1 MRLAPVRVTCSS
13 DAMKSRTVQIILGI
27 VAFSAF
33 CGFKPYGMPETTA
46 LTVPQKYVAG
56 TDGRYVNYRIY
67 VPDIPDT
74 ATNGVPLVLFL
85 HGSGECGTNNISQL
99 SNGAGGLVWWSRNR
113 EPAIVVAP
121 QAPPRTVWSPVFFS
135 ELQARMPFSPPPM
148 IKLVKSLID
157 DICERYPVDTNRIL
171 ATGVSLGAYG
181 VWDLVSRYP
190 GFFAAAIP
198 ICGAGDPQKAD
209 AAAMTPLW
217 IFHGEKDGNVPNKL
231 DRSMVSRLWELN
243 APVRYMEYPDS
254 GHAIWGRVYS
264 DDSVMKWFFSRKRIA
279 PATKPQTGL

>member
-1 MRLAPVRVTCSS
+1 MKPVIAQV
-13 DAMKSRTVQIILGI
+13 VLGI
-27 VAFSAF
+27 AAFSAF

-46 LTVPQKYVAG
+46 LTVPQKHVAG
-56 TDGRYVNYRIY
+56 ADGRCVNYRIY

-85 HGSGECGTNNISQL
+85 HGSGECGTNNVSQL

-148 IKLVKSLID
+148 IKLVKSLVD

-209 AAAMTPLW
+209 AAAITPLW
-217 IFHGEKDGNVPNKL
+217 IFHGEKDRNVPNRL
-231 DRSMVSRLWELN
+231 DRAMVSRLWELD

-264 DDSVMKWFFSRKRIA
+264 DDSVMKWFFSRRRAVSSAKSM
-279 PATKPQTGL
+279 PGP

>member
-1 MRLAPVRVTCSS
+1 MMRLALDRAICSS
-13 DAMKSRTVQIILGI
+13 DIMKLGI
-27 VAFSAF
+27 VQILLGIAAFAAF
-33 CGFKPYGMPETTA
+33 CGFKPYSMPEVTA
-46 LTVPQKYVAG
+46 FTVPQTYVAG
-56 TDGRYVNYRIY
+56 TDGRSVNYRIY

-85 HGSGECGTNNISQL
+85 HGSGECGTNNVSQL

-113 EPAIVVAP
+113 EPAIVIAP
-121 QAPPRTVWSPVFFS
+121 QAPPRTVWSPVFFN
-135 ELQARMPFSPPPM
+135 ELQARMPYSPPPM

-157 DICERYPVDTNRIL
+157 DVCERYPVDTNRIL

-209 AAAMTPLW
+209 VAAKTPIW
-217 IFHGEKDGNVPNKL
+217 IFHGEKDRNVPNKL
-231 DRSMVSRLWELN
+231 DRSMVSRLWELD

-264 DDSVMKWFFSRKRIA
+264 DESVMKWFFSRRRA
-279 PATKPQTGL
+279 ATSK